1 MKVSLKWLKD
11 FVDIDV
17 DLQTLADK
25 MVSVGLEIEEII
37 DASQNMKNVV
47 LGRID
52 KLEKHPDSDH
62 LQICQ
67 INIGKDEL
75 VQIVTGAQNVHE
87 GDLVPVALHNS
98 LLPTGQEIKKGKLR
112 GVESNGM
119 LCSGEELKL
128 TEEDYE
134 GASVYGI
141 MIMNKETAPLGT
153 DMNEILGN
161 NDVVLDVGVTAN
173 RPDCNSILGIA
184 REVATVL
191 NKPLKMPDISFEAKK
206 GTNVNDIVK
215 VTVHDK
221 ELCPRY
227 MAGAVT
233 NIKIAP
239 SPEFIKERLNS
250 VGIRSINNIVDIT
263 NFVLIEIGQPM
274 HAFDQDF
281 LEGHEINVRRATNG
295 EKIVTL
301 DEKENILNDS
311 MLVIADGTKPAC
323 MAGIM
328 GGLNSGIKD
337 TTKTVVF
344 ESAKFARDNIRRT
357 ARTLNLHSDSS
368 FRFERGI
375 DFDSQRLG
383 LYRALHLIQE
393 YNCGDICEGIIDELA
408 KELKPQVIETTLDAI
423 NSILGIEVPAV
434 VVSNILNGLQIETT
448 ITGNK
453 IKCIAPLF
461 RDDIENANDIAE
473 EVIRYYG
480 YDKVENGTLEGC
492 SHTQGGLNVEQKLQK
507 MVKEICVSNGY
518 SEILTYSF
526 ISPKAYDQLRID
538 EDNDLRKYITLLN
551 PLGEDM
557 SVMRTTLAYSMLNS
571 LATNYLKNIKEAK
584 LFEIANVYIPKSLP
598 LTELPF
604 EHQNLVIGSYGANE
618 SFYTVKAV
626 VMAILEKYNIKGVT
640 IKRAEVPFLHL
651 GKSACLYKGD
661 MLIGYI
667 GEVHPEVTKS
677 FDVKDRM
684 YLAEI
689 NLEIVN
695 KVASYAYKFEEIG
708 KFPPIE
714 RDLAVIVKEELPV
727 GDIIA
732 SIKKGGGNMLREA
745 KVFDIYRNPVTVGIN
760 KKSVAVNM
768 IFRLPDKTLTDEE
781 VAAKMNRIFTKLQQ
795 EFDATLRQ

>member
-37 DASQNMKNVV
+37 DSSANMKNVV

-67 INIGKDEL
+67 INIGKEDL

-128 TEEDYE
+128 TEQDYE

-141 MIMNKETAPLGT
+141 MLMNKETAPLGT
-153 DMNEILGN
+153 DLNEVLGN
-161 NDVVLDVGVTAN
+161 TDVVLDVGVTAN

-191 NKPLKMPDISFEAKK
+191 NKPLKMPDISFTASKQSKIE
-206 GTNVNDIVK
+206 DIVK
-215 VTVHDK
+215 VTVEDK

-233 NIKIAP
+233 NIKIAE
-239 SPEFIKERLNS
+239 SPEFIKERLKS

-274 HAFDQDF
+274 HAFDYND
-281 LEGHEINVRRATNG
+281 LAGHQIIVRRAKNG
-295 EKIVTL
+295 EHIVTL
-301 DEKENILNDS
+301 DEKDNELNDS
-311 MLVIADGTKPAC
+311 MLVIADGEKPSC

-383 LYRALHLIQE
+383 LYRALHLIQQ
-393 YNCGDICEGIIDELA
+393 YNCGDIAEGIIDELA
-408 KELKPQVIETTLDAI
+408 KELKQETIVTTVDEI
-423 NSILGIEVPAV
+423 NNILGIEVPADV
-434 VVSNILNGLQIETT
+434 ISKILNSLQIETV
-448 ITGNK
+448 IEGNK
-453 IKCIAPLF
+453 VTCKSPLF
-461 RDDIENANDIAE
+461 RDDIENANDLAE

-480 YDKVENGTLEGC
+480 YDKVNNGTLEGC
-492 SHTQGGLNVEQKLQK
+492 SHTQGGYNREQKLQK

-518 SEILTYSF
+518 SETLTYSF
-526 ISPKAYDQLRID
+526 ISPKAFDTLRLPKD
-538 EDNDLRKYITLLN
+538 HELRNYVELMN

-571 LATNYLKNIKEAK
+571 LATNYLKNIKQAK
-584 LFEIANVYIPKSLP
+584 LFEIANVYIPKTLP
-598 LTELPF
+598 LTEQPL
-604 EHQNLVIGSYGANE
+604 EHQNLVIGSYGEKE
-618 SFYTVKAV
+618 SFYTVKSV
-626 VMAILEKYNIKGVT
+626 VMAILEKYNIKGIQ
-640 IKRAEVPFLHL
+640 IKRAEIPYLHL
-651 GKSACLYKGD
+651 GKSAEIFKGN
-661 MLIGYI
+661 MRLGYI
-667 GEVHPEVTKS
+667 GEVHPEVS
-677 FDVKDRM
+677 RSMDVKDRL
-684 YLAEI
+684 YIAEI
-689 NLEIVN
+689 DLEIVN
-695 KVASYAYKFEEIG
+695 RIASYAYKFEEIG
-708 KFPPIE
+708 KYPPIE
-714 RDLAVIVKEELPV
+714 RDLAVIVKEEVPV

-732 SIKKGGGNMLREA
+732 QVKKAGGNMLREA

-768 IFRLPDKTLTDEE
+768 VFRLPDKTLTDEE
-781 VAAKMNRIFTKLQQ
+781 VADKMSKIFTKLQ
-795 EFDATLRQ
+795 EAFDATLRQ

>member
-37 DASQNMKNVV
+37 DDSQSMRNVV
-47 LGRID
+47 LGKIEQI
-52 KLEKHPDSDH
+52 EKHPDSDH

-67 INIGKDEL
+67 LNVGKNEL

-98 LLPTGQEIKKGKLR
+98 LLPTGQEIKSGKLR
-112 GVESNGM
+112 GVVSNGM
-119 LCSGEELKL
+119 LCSGEELML
-128 TEEDYE
+128 TEEEYA

-153 DMNEILGN
+153 PIPKVLGKDN
-161 NDVVLDVGVTAN
+161 VILDVGVTAN

-191 NKPLKMPDISFEAKK
+191 NKPLKMPDISFKANKDIK
-206 GTNVNDIVK
+206 IDDIVK
-215 VTVHDK
+215 VNVEDT

-227 MAGAVT
+227 MAGAVK
-233 NIKIAP
+233 NVKIAP
-239 SPEFIKERLNS
+239 SPEFIRERLNS
-250 VGIRSINNIVDIT
+250 VGIKSINNIVDIT
-263 NFVLIEIGQPM
+263 NFVLFEIGQPM
-274 HAFDQDF
+274 HAFDQDD
-281 LEGHEINVRRATNG
+281 LAKHEINVRRAKDG
-295 EKIVTL
+295 EKIITL
-301 DEKENILNDS
+301 DEKENTLNGS
-311 MLVIADGTKPAC
+311 MLVIADGEKPSC

-357 ARTLNLHSDSS
+357 ARELNLHSDSS

-383 LYRALHLIQE
+383 LYRALHLIEQ
-393 YNCGDICEGIIDELA
+393 YNCGDIADGIIDKLS
-408 KELKPQVIETTLDAI
+408 KELKPQTIETTLDEI
-423 NSILGIEVPAV
+423 NSILGIKVPAD
-434 VVSNILNGLQIETT
+434 VVSKILNGLQIETK
-448 ITGNK
+448 IEGNK
-453 IKCIAPLF
+453 VICVAPLF

-492 SHTQGGLNVEQKLQK
+492 SHTQGGLNQEQKLQK
-507 MVKEICVSNGY
+507 MIKEICVSNGY
-518 SEILTYSF
+518 SETLTYSF
-526 ISPKAYDQLRID
+526 ISPKAYDQLKI
-538 EDNDLRKYITLLN
+538 EDGNPLKNYITLLN

-557 SVMRTTLAYSMLNS
+557 SVMRTTLAYSMLS
-571 LATNYLKNIKEAK
+571 MLASNYLKNIKEAK
-584 LFEIANVYIPKSLP
+584 LFEISNVYLPKTLP
-598 LTELPF
+598 LTELPQ
-604 EHQNLVIGSYGANE
+604 EHQNLVIGSYGPKE
-618 SFYTVKAV
+618 SFYTIKAV
-626 VMAILEKYNIKGVT
+626 VMAILEKYNIRGIQV
-640 IKRAEVPFLHL
+640 KRAEIPYLHL
-651 GKSACLYKGD
+651 GKSAIITRGNEV
-661 MLIGYI
+661 IGYI

-677 FDVKDRM
+677 FDVKDRL

-689 NLEIVN
+689 NLETVN
-695 KVASYAYKFEEIG
+695 MMANYKYKFEEIG
-708 KFPPIE
+708 KYPPIE
-714 RDLAVIVKEELPV
+714 RDLAIIVDEDIAV
-727 GDIIA
+727 GDIIDA
-732 SIKKGGGNMLREA
+732 IKKAGGNMLRES
-745 KVFDIYRNPVTVGIN
+745 KVFDIYRNPVTVGVC

-768 IFRLPDKTLTDEE
+768 VFRLPDKTLTDEE
-781 VAAKMNRIFTKLQQ
+781 VADKMSKIFTRLQDT
-795 EFDATLRQ
+795 FKATLRQ